1 MLCPPSNVIHFF
13 FDFALTFSVLSSE
26 GFLCE
31 GLVGAHDI
39 GELPGERIVDE
50 RVGGGGD
57 CTLPC
62 SISLPSG
69 C

>member
-39 GELPGERIVDE
+39 GELPGERAGDSSAS
-50 RVGGGGD
+50 GGGGY
-57 CTLPC
+57 LPAD
-62 SISLPSG
+62 SVA
-69 C
+69 